1 MATPLSPNSFLGLI
15 RSLSELSMVR
25 QLGVMIILASS
36 IALGAMVVLWSMSSG
51 YTALYTSLS
60 NQDSADVMTA
70 LEQNGLRYRVDG
82 SSGIIMVPADQLR
95 QVRMQLANEGLPRST
110 NRGFEILDE
119 DQGLGTSNFVEQARY
134 NRALEQELVQTIKQI
149 QGVRDVRVHLSIP
162 KQNSFIRDS
171 RQPSASVM
179 LDIIGL
185 QAPGDTQLS
194 GILHLV
200 ASSVAG
206 MEIDRVSI
214 VDQRGNLLSNRSDL
228 ELANSAE
235 AIRYTRN
242 IEDNYNERILNLL
255 TPIVG
260 IGNVKAQVA
269 ASIDFTTVDTT
280 EEIYNPETLAIRSE
294 QLEEESADLSSNG
307 ATVEPGTLSNSPP
320 AEEEGEDNQLAS
332 GSRQSRT
339 STVRNYEVD
348 RSVSRTVRVPG
359 EIEQLSVAVLVD
371 LGSGQTAAEAEDGTV
386 AAASPELV
394 QARLDR
400 LTQLVRDAVGFNEA
414 RGDTVSVINE
424 TFYTD
429 QPLPVAEIPIWQQ
442 AWVVTALKQAGAG
455 LVVLLLIFGVLR
467 PALKSVV
474 AGGSDSRRLPP
485 TVDGSAPDEF
495 GDDQVHLSGSAAGQ
509 QLASPAGTP
518 GITFDDNLVR
528 AQNLVS
534 QEPARAARMIQNW
547 LANE

>member
-1 MATPLSPNSFLGLI
+1 
-15 RSLSELSMVR
+15 MVR

-386 AAASPELV
+386 AAASPEFI